1 MAGKHYTARN
11 LGAANRLADELLAY
25 QPSADVYINLTES
38 QWGEYYSITVRENT
52 ENQPQ
57 TQSQTQ
63 QVNNNVPTIA

>member
-63 QVNNNVPTIA
+63 QVNNNIPTIA